1 MIKGINRSIIEVNDT
16 GSVYYERAIL
26 VIKPEFA
33 SVQREILEKE
43 ARKILGE
50 MGAPSSLGKGKSKA
64 KNIALLISSA
74 VIGAVITAVCF
85 ML

>member
-33 SVQREILEKE
+33 SVQREVLEKE
-43 ARKILGE
+43 AKKILGE
-50 MGAPSSLGKGKSKA
+50 MGAPSSLNKGKTKA
-64 KNIALLISSA
+64 RNIIIPILSA
-74 VIGAVITAVCF
+74 VAGAVITILCF